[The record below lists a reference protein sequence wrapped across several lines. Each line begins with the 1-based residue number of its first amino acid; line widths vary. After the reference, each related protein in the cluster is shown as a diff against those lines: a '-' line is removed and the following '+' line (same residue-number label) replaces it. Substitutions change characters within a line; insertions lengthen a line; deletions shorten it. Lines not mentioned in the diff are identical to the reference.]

1 MSINRI
7 DFQGAFLNTGEQ
19 NNVKSADNSKV
30 QGQQAAFQTQFDK
43 QKIEESRSVS
53 ETPDMFKQQ
62 SKFDAREKSKNEY
75 ERRKG
80 NPKKEKDGNE
90 EKKGAKDQKQA
101 EGDIRRVGLTGGLR
115 KQTHSFDFKI

>member
-19 NNVKSADNSKV
+19 NNIKSADNSRV
-30 QGQQAAFQTQFDK
+30 QGEQAAFQTQFNK
-43 QKIEESRSVS
+43 EKNEEANAVAETS
-53 ETPDMFKQQ
+53 EMFKQQ

-80 NPKKEKDGNE
+80 GRKGEREKNKKNKD
-90 EKKGAKDQKQA
+90 DQTSD
-101 EGDIRRVGLTGGLR
+101 GDIQRISGNNRIVR
-115 KQTHSFDFKI
+115 QIHNFDIKA